1 MGKVVK
7 TNIDIVN
14 GLRVLTSGDFQE
26 RVPQAT
32 QENIKAI
39 SETLMNYP
47 SAKNEFINVLTN
59 QVVKTLFF
67 SKVLENKLKLFHKGF
82 LESGESIESIFVDI
96 IKAKSFNENFGTDN
110 NEVSSLVG
118 RQAIDNVKIEYYSKD
133 FKHKY
138 KISISDER
146 LKSAFRSKNGLQTLV
161 NQLIQAQLNSAEY
174 DEYLVMKGLID
185 SAKYKKVQ
193 ATKPTDEA
201 TTKEFTK
208 TIKTL
213 IGKMGFLR
221 KDFNNQG
228 VMTFSKPS
236 DLVIL
241 TTPDIQA
248 QIDVELLSSAF
259 NLSKAET
266 QSRIVL
272 IDEFKDPHRI
282 ALIVDKDFIQFYD
295 KLNESEPFRN
305 ADGLYTN
312 LFLHKW
318 GLVAQCNFVN
328 AVELTTETVESVN
341 QESV

>member
-1 MGKVVK
+1 MAVK
-7 TNIDIVN
+7 SNVDIMN
-14 GLRVLTSGDFQE
+14 SLRGLANGDFQE

-32 QENIKAI
+32 QENITSI
-39 SETLMNYP
+39 SDILTQYP

-67 SKVLENKLKLFHKGF
+67 SKVLQNKLKLFHKGF
-82 LESGESIESIFVDI
+82 LEVGESVESIFVDI
-96 IKAKSFNENFGTDN
+96 IKAKSFSDNFGADDN
-110 NEVSSLVG
+110 QVSSLVSKQG
-118 RQAIDNVKIEYYSKD
+118 IENVKVEYYNKE

-146 LKSAFRSKNGLQTLV
+146 LKSAFRTKNGLQSLV
-161 NQLIQAQLNSAEY
+161 NQLLQAQLNSAEY

-185 SAKYKKVQ
+185 NAKYKKV
-193 ATKPTDEA
+193 KCIMPTDDV
-201 TTKEFTK
+201 TTREFTK
-208 TIKTL
+208 VVKTL

-228 VMTFSKPS
+228 VMTFSKPN

-241 TTPDIQA
+241 TTPDVQA

-259 NLSKAET
+259 NLSKAEV
-266 QSRIVL
+266 QSRIVPV
-272 IDEFKDPHRI
+272 DEFKDPNRI

-295 KLNESEPFRN
+295 KLNESETFRN

-312 LFLHKW
+312 VFLHKW

-328 AVELTTETVESVN
+328 AVELTTTI
-341 QESV
+341 

>member
-1 MGKVVK
+1 MAVK
-7 TNIDIVN
+7 TNIDIIN
-14 GLRVLTSGDFQE
+14 SLRVLGSSEFQE
-26 RVPQAT
+26 RLPQAT
-32 QENIKAI
+32 QQNIT
-39 SETLMNYP
+39 SVYETIAQYP
-47 SAKNEFINVLTN
+47 TVKNEFINVLTN

-67 SKVLENKLKLFHKGF
+67 SKIFENKLKLFHKGF
-82 LESGESIESIFVDI
+82 LEVGESIESIFVDI
-96 IKAKSFNENFGTDN
+96 IKSKSFDENFGTEDTN
-110 NEVSSLVG
+110 IGSLVSKEG
-118 RQAIDNVKIEYYSKD
+118 VTNVKVEYYTKD

-138 KISISDER
+138 KVSISDER

-161 NQLIQAQLNSAEY
+161 NQLLQAQLNSAEY
-174 DEYLVMKGLID
+174 DEYLIMKSLINK
-185 SAKYKKVQ
+185 AKYKKIQCV
-193 ATKPTDEA
+193 APVDDA
-201 TTKEFTK
+201 TTKQFTK
-208 TIKTL
+208 IVKTV

-241 TTPDIQA
+241 TTPDVQA

-259 NLSKAET
+259 NMSKAEI

-272 IDEFKDPHRI
+272 VDEFEDSKRI

-328 AVELTTETVESVN
+328 AVELTTTPD
-341 QESV
+341 

>member
-1 MGKVVK
+1 MAVK
-7 TNIDIVN
+7 TNIDIIN
-14 GLRVLTSGDFQE
+14 SLRVLGSSEFQE
-26 RVPQAT
+26 RLPQAT
-32 QENIKAI
+32 QQNIT
-39 SETLMNYP
+39 SVYETIAQYP
-47 SAKNEFINVLTN
+47 TVRNEFINVLTN

-67 SKVLENKLKLFHKGF
+67 SKVFENKLKLFHKGF
-82 LESGESIESIFVDI
+82 LEVGESIESIFVDI
-96 IKAKSFNENFGTDN
+96 IKSKSFDENFGTEN
-110 NEVSSLVG
+110 TNIGSLVSKEG
-118 RQAIDNVKIEYYSKD
+118 VTNVKVEYYTKD

-138 KISISDER
+138 KVSISDER

-161 NQLIQAQLNSAEY
+161 NQLLQAQLNSAEY
-174 DEYLVMKGLID
+174 DEYLIMKSLINK
-185 SAKYKKVQ
+185 AKYKKIQCV
-193 ATKPTDEA
+193 APVDDV
-201 TTKEFTK
+201 TTKQLTK
-208 TIKTL
+208 IVKTV

-241 TTPDIQA
+241 TTPDVQA

-259 NLSKAET
+259 NMSKAEV

-272 IDEFKDPHRI
+272 VDEFEDSKRI

-328 AVELTTETVESVN
+328 AVELTTTPD
-341 QESV
+341 

>member
-1 MGKVVK
+1 MAVK
-7 TNIDIVN
+7 TNIDIIN
-14 GLRVLTSGDFQE
+14 SLRVLGSSEFQE
-26 RVPQAT
+26 RLPQAT
-32 QENIKAI
+32 QQNIT
-39 SETLMNYP
+39 SVYETIAQYP
-47 SAKNEFINVLTN
+47 TVRNEFINVLTN

-67 SKVLENKLKLFHKGF
+67 SKVFENKLKLFHKGF
-82 LESGESIESIFVDI
+82 LEVGESIESIFVDI
-96 IKAKSFNENFGTDN
+96 IKSKSFDENFGTEN
-110 NEVSSLVG
+110 TNIGSLVSKEVVT
-118 RQAIDNVKIEYYSKD
+118 NVKVEYYTKD

-138 KISISDER
+138 KVSISDER

-161 NQLIQAQLNSAEY
+161 NQLLQAQLNSAEY
-174 DEYLVMKGLID
+174 DEYLIMKSLINK
-185 SAKYKKVQ
+185 AKYKKIQCV
-193 ATKPTDEA
+193 APVDDV
-201 TTKEFTK
+201 TTKQFTK
-208 TIKTL
+208 IVKTV

-241 TTPDIQA
+241 TTPDVQA

-259 NLSKAET
+259 NMSKAEV

-272 IDEFKDPHRI
+272 VDEFEDSKRI

-328 AVELTTETVESVN
+328 AVELTTTPD
-341 QESV
+341 

>member
-1 MGKVVK
+1 MAVK
-7 TNIDIVN
+7 TNIDIIN
-14 GLRVLTSGDFQE
+14 SLRVLGSSEFQE
-26 RVPQAT
+26 RLPQAT
-32 QENIKAI
+32 QQNIT
-39 SETLMNYP
+39 SVYETITQYP
-47 SAKNEFINVLTN
+47 TVRNEFINVLTN

-67 SKVLENKLKLFHKGF
+67 SKIFENKLKLFHKGF
-82 LESGESIESIFVDI
+82 LEVGESIESIFVDI
-96 IKAKSFNENFGTDN
+96 IKSKSFDENFGTEN
-110 NEVSSLVG
+110 TNIGSLVSKEG
-118 RQAIDNVKIEYYSKD
+118 VTNVKVEYYTKD

-138 KISISDER
+138 KVSISDER

-161 NQLIQAQLNSAEY
+161 NQLLQAQLNSAEY
-174 DEYLVMKGLID
+174 DEYLIMKSLINK
-185 SAKYKKVQ
+185 AKYKKIQCV
-193 ATKPTDEA
+193 APVDDV
-201 TTKEFTK
+201 TTKQFTK
-208 TIKTL
+208 IVKTV

-241 TTPDIQA
+241 TTPDVQA

-259 NLSKAET
+259 NMSKAEV

-272 IDEFKDPHRI
+272 VDEFEDSKRI

-328 AVELTTETVESVN
+328 AVELTTTPD
-341 QESV
+341 

>member
-1 MGKVVK
+1 MAVK
-7 TNIDIVN
+7 TNIDIIN
-14 GLRVLTSGDFQE
+14 SLRVLGSSEFQE
-26 RVPQAT
+26 RLPQAT
-32 QENIKAI
+32 QQNIT
-39 SETLMNYP
+39 SVYETIAQYP
-47 SAKNEFINVLTN
+47 TVRNEFINVLTN

-67 SKVLENKLKLFHKGF
+67 SKVFENKLKLFHKGF
-82 LESGESIESIFVDI
+82 LEVGESIESIFVDI
-96 IKAKSFNENFGTDN
+96 IKSKSFDENFGTEN
-110 NEVSSLVG
+110 TNIGSLVSKEG
-118 RQAIDNVKIEYYSKD
+118 VTNVKVEYYTKD

-138 KISISDER
+138 KVSISDER

-161 NQLIQAQLNSAEY
+161 NQLLQAQLNSAEY
-174 DEYLVMKGLID
+174 DEYLIMKSLINK
-185 SAKYKKVQ
+185 AKYKKIQCV
-193 ATKPTDEA
+193 APVDDV
-201 TTKEFTK
+201 TTKQFTK
-208 TIKTL
+208 IVKTV

-241 TTPDIQA
+241 TTPDVQA

-259 NLSKAET
+259 NMSKAEV

-272 IDEFKDPHRI
+272 VDEFEDSKRI

-328 AVELTTETVESVN
+328 AVELTTTPD
-341 QESV
+341 